1 MGYLTKNFYQS
12 VCFSLGLT
20 LAIGLFQSW
29 LHFQRGTDVYL
40 LPSFPGWV
48 LVGSLIS
55 LITSLFLL
63 SYYCHKHYRAAF
75 WTGLVVSLTTFG
87 SLLYLFMIRL
97 YPLLGK
103 YPNAVI
109 FLAVLTNLIYATTLL
124 VSKANSR
131 PWLKRAGIVL
141 AILYGAYLVTL
152 GWFINTPPYPPDATF
167 DSIRQW
173 LSLVERIVPVFL
185 IRNFVDEYRRIEI
198 DHQNTVTANRWLIAK
213 GLVALLAVCSVVL
226 SMQLVGE
233 NYGQTHIS
241 DRERAL
247 AQPFEEGQYISPQGD
262 TLFYRLLKPL
272 QYNPKKQYPLVVGL
286 PYTCWSDNTRQIDAC
301 PMAKWLATDE
311 NKRKYPA
318 FVFVPRCPPHTGW
331 GDVSNTPSIAPLA
344 IDAIRALDMTYP
356 IDAKRRYVTGVS
368 RGGYGSWHFIGNYP
382 DLFAAAIPVC
392 GEGKPELAP
401 KITSVAVWDF
411 HGANDRNVPVSGSR
425 QMIAALKK
433 AGGRPR
439 YTEYPDAAHNIWEEV
454 IKTPGLLDWLFAQK
468 QDTLPKATTL

>member
-1 MGYLTKNFYQS
+1 MSFMTKNFYQS

-20 LAIGLFQSW
+20 LVVGLFHSW

-55 LITSLFLL
+55 FITSVFLL
-63 SYYCHKHYRAAF
+63 TYYYHKHYRAAF
-75 WTGLVVSLTTFG
+75 WTGLVASLMTFG

-109 FLAVLTNLIYATTLL
+109 FLTVITNLAYATTLL
-124 VSKANSR
+124 GSKASSR

-152 GWFINTPPYPPDATF
+152 VWFINTPPYPPNATF
-167 DSIRQW
+167 DSIRQG
-173 LSLVERIVPVFL
+173 LSLVERIVAVFL
-185 IRNFVDEYRRIEI
+185 FGNFVDEYRRIDT
-198 DHQNTVTANRWLIAK
+198 DHEDPVTANRLLIAK
-213 GLVALLAVCSVVL
+213 GFVALLAVCSLVSCL
-226 SMQLVGE
+226 QLVGE

-241 DRERAL
+241 ARESAP
-247 AQPFEEGQYISPQGD
+247 AQPFEESSYISSQGD

-272 QYNPKKQYPLVVGL
+272 PYDPKKQYPLVVGL

-301 PMAKWLATDE
+301 PMAKWLSTDE

-344 IDAIRALDMTYP
+344 IEAILALDKTYP
-356 IDAKRRYVTGVS
+356 IDPQRRYVTGVS
-368 RGGYGSWHFIGNYP
+368 RGGYGSWHFIGTHP
-382 DLFAAAIPVC
+382 ELFAAAIPVC
-392 GEGKPELAP
+392 GEGNPELAP
-401 KITSVAVWDF
+401 KIRSVAVWAF
-411 HGANDRNVPVSGSR
+411 HGANDMNVPVSGSR

-439 YTEYPDAAHNIWEEV
+439 YTEYPDAAHSIWEEV
-454 IKTPGLLDWLFAQK
+454 MKTPGLLDWLFAQK
-468 QDTLPKATTL
+468 QDTLPKATTI